1 MDHVFA
7 HIYCRGV
14 CFVLG
19 MDGSCTSPTAQLLAA
34 NRRLHQLRAAVQA
47 QRQAV
52 AGGHPAGQP
61 RPGAVPQN
69 AGHPAP
75 GVLPPSVGWGSQ
87 PLTAVLRRS
96 APAVTQDE
104 GPAGTPPW
112 RDLAST
118 RPGTPPSAGAPDPAG
133 EDWVKLYPDI
143 GLGLLR
149 QGLTAPGRLWLLLRF
164 LDREG
169 RGALR
174 IDIIEQ
180 QLTSKSST
188 HYLCSK
194 RQLRNLLPAGEGIF
208 WVRDRRDRR
217 QLWLRSAARVAHALA
232 IPRLSGRPVA
242 LPLTALLG
250 GIGAFR
256 AHLYAAFHSGRG
268 RTAAAATATAGE
280 AARPIARA
288 TLARLSGVGRSSQR
302 AYEARLGLPVQ
313 AHFAVGEVAD
323 PAGQQ
328 ASAWRH
334 GQALFLFK
342 DHRGRQGRRGATYLA
357 WQLPNSYRGLH
368 AQQPQG
374 RQKRINRQLKDL
386 VMQGMPGNV
395 EAAGDLSRP
404 GRAYYPNGKLAAK
417 AFNRDPQG
425 EVYWP
430 QSQPRR
436 GRFVLWQRLGGGG

>member
-1 MDHVFA
+1 M
-7 HIYCRGV
+7 
-14 CFVLG
+14 LG

-194 RQLRNLLPAGEGIF
+194 RQLRNLLPAG
-208 WVRDRRDRR
+208 
-217 QLWLRSAARVAHALA
+217 
-232 IPRLSGRPVA
+232 
-242 LPLTALLG
+242 
-250 GIGAFR
+250 
-256 AHLYAAFHSGRG
+256 
-268 RTAAAATATAGE
+268 
-280 AARPIARA
+280 
-288 TLARLSGVGRSSQR
+288 
-302 AYEARLGLPVQ
+302 
-313 AHFAVGEVAD
+313 
-323 PAGQQ
+323 
-328 ASAWRH
+328 
-334 GQALFLFK
+334 
-342 DHRGRQGRRGATYLA
+342 
-357 WQLPNSYRGLH
+357 
-368 AQQPQG
+368 
-374 RQKRINRQLKDL
+374 
-386 VMQGMPGNV
+386 
-395 EAAGDLSRP
+395 
-404 GRAYYPNGKLAAK
+404 
-417 AFNRDPQG
+417 
-425 EVYWP
+425 
-430 QSQPRR
+430 
-436 GRFVLWQRLGGGG
+436 